1 MLPMYYPAASTRQ
14 ELEGAFEPL
23 RDLLQRQSAH
33 SGCGQLYGKRYSL
46 QLAAY
51 LRHRLRA
58 ARREGEGGV
67 AVAGSCQEQTSGLR
81 SLQLFDRGR
90 TLRVGRV
97 ERGHRPNYL
106 SLYPQ
111 RFTAR
116 CHYAHVRARVEKRVR
131 KAGCSLQEMLAVVHN
146 QEQLFV
152 LQDLL

>member
-81 SLQLFDRGR
+81 PLQLFDRGR

-97 ERGHRPNYL
+97 ERGHRPSHL
-106 SLYPQ
+106 SLHPQ
-111 RFTAR
+111 PFSAR
-116 CHYAHVRARVEKRVR
+116 CQYTQARTRVEKRVR
-131 KAGCSLQEMLAVVHN
+131 KAGCSLQKMLAVV
-146 QEQLFV
+146 QDYEQLSAA
-152 LQDLL
+152 QDLD